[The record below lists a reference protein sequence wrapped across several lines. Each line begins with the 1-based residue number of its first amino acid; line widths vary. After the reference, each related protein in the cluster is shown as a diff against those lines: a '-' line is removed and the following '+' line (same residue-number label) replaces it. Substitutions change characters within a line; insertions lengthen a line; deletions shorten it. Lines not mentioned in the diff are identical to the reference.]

1 MDACKKI
8 WFYTPAQYA
17 AMIAGLIA
25 TGAALLALF
34 AMC

>member
-17 AMIAGLIA
+17 GMIAGLIA
-25 TGAALLALF
+25 TGAALLALVIV
-34 AMC
+34 C

>member
-17 AMIAGLIA
+17 GMIAGLIA
-25 TGAALLALF
+25 TAAGLLALF